1 MHILIDISSL
11 LVIILI
17 GNTLLLR
24 LLPTLGNWS
33 LRQKIHLLV
42 LVMPLVSLVLVVGG
56 VVHVAT
62 LYHILSAPRWDYILD
77 FATLLL
83 FCCLLLAAILIGGMR
98 LALMK
103 RLMQHRELVVD
114 PALQAR
120 VDTWTHA
127 RGMSPVRVRLCLDAR
142 PFALIYGIR
151 RPTALLSTWMLE
163 QLDESELE
171 AVLTHELVH
180 VSRNDYLVNW
190 VAMVLRDAFFY
201 LPTSRIAYRQLRCEK
216 ELACDDVV
224 VQTTRQ
230 PLALASALTKVW
242 LHIVNATPS
251 TVGSPLLQTL
261 VRSDELITDRVNRLL
276 TPLPIASRQR
286 SSLVFST
293 SMLICILCIVAIAS
307 IALFAAEIVSWPS
320 VLF

>member
-1 MHILIDISSL
+1 MHILIDMSSL

-24 LLPTLGNWS
+24 LLPTMGNWS

-42 LVMPLVSLVLVVGG
+42 LAIPLVSLVLVAGG
-56 VVHVAT
+56 VVHLVV
-62 LYHILSAPRWDYILD
+62 LYHVLSAPRWDYVLD
-77 FATLLL
+77 FVSLLL
-83 FCCLLLAAILIGGMR
+83 FGCLLLGAVFVGGMR
-98 LALMK
+98 LVLMK
-103 RLMQHRELVVD
+103 RLMQHRELIVD
-114 PALQAR
+114 FALQAR
-120 VDTWTHA
+120 VDSWTHVH
-127 RGMSPVRVRLCLDAR
+127 GMSPVRVRLCLDAR

-163 QLDESELE
+163 QLDDSELE

-251 TVGSPLLQTL
+251 TIGSPLLQTL
-261 VRSDELITDRVNRLL
+261 IRSDELITDRVNRLL
-276 TPLPIASRQR
+276 APLPMASRQR
-286 SSLVFST
+286 SRLVFST
-293 SMLICILCIVAIAS
+293 SMLISILCIVAIAS
-307 IALFAAEIVSWPS
+307 IALFIAEVVCWPS